1 LRRFGCPQGLRLSHD
16 SHELD
21 GTDRKIGLLDSEL
34 SACWYRNPI
43 TMDDFIRDIFLAFI
57 RIHLLHH
64 AAEAPFYGAEMLAEL
79 ARHGYSL
86 SPGTLYPI
94 LHAMEAGGYLEC
106 ERSVVEGKVRKYYR
120 ATPQGRE
127 ALIRA
132 RAQIRELVEEVLPEE
147 ASSDLEEI
155 HHVS

>member
-1 LRRFGCPQGLRLSHD
+1 MSR
-16 SHELD
+16 
-21 GTDRKIGLLDSEL
+21 
-34 SACWYRNPI
+34 YRNPI

-86 SPGTLYPI
+86 SPGTLYPM

-106 ERSVVEGKVRKYYR
+106 ERRVVGGKVRKYYR
-120 ATPQGRE
+120 ATPQGRA
-127 ALIRA
+127 ALTRA
-132 RAQIRELVEEVLPEE
+132 RPQIRELVDEVLAEE
-147 ASSDLEEI
+147 MSPDTEEKT
-155 HHVS
+155 HES